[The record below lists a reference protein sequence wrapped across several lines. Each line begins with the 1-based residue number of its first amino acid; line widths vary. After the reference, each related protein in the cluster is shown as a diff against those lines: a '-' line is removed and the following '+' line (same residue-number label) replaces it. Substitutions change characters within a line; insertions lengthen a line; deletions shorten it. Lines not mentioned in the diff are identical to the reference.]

1 MNLEELGQA
10 VKAMT
15 GDELWKLLDVI
26 ERNGNMKLIA
36 ITRYDIEQSLCIG
49 WSMSDEQWQKFT
61 ASYFW
66 RKGIDENVDYND
78 LYCLAHE
85 TWDELGFDDPN
96 EGDN

>member
-1 MNLEELGQA
+1 MNVEELGQA

-36 ITRYDIEQSLCIG
+36 VTRHDIEQSLCDG
-49 WSMSDEQWQKFT
+49 RSMTDEQWQKFT
-61 ASYFW
+61 ASSFW
-66 RKGIDENVDYND
+66 CDTIGASLDWSYLDE
-78 LYCLAHE
+78 CAHDA
-85 TWDELGFDDPN
+85 WYELGFYDLN